1 MSAASA
7 DDSLSLPA
15 PVACCFENPS
25 DFRRHLSG
33 ATANANRPFQ
43 RGGGVGQPVPMRDL
57 TDGSMVRSVMEY
69 LGQRVKGPGRV
80 YLVGGTS
87 AVLLGWREHT
97 IDVDLAL
104 QPEPRGIF
112 DVIKQ
117 AKEALGVNI
126 EVAAPDHFI
135 PALPDWEGRS
145 PFICRCGRIDYFH
158 YDFYSQALSK
168 LCRSHR
174 CDLEDVRAMH
184 RQGLVG
190 PAELLRF
197 FEQIE
202 PRLKLYTQ
210 VHEKNFRVRVHEM
223 VRELEQ

>member
-7 DDSLSLPA
+7 DDSWLLPA
-15 PVACCFENPS
+15 TVACCFESPPNC
-25 DFRRHLSG
+25 RRHFDG
-33 ATANANRPFQ
+33 ATPNENRPFQ
-43 RGGGVGQPVPMRDL
+43 RSGGVGQSIPMRDL

-104 QPEPRGIF
+104 QPEPCGIY

-135 PALPDWEGRS
+135 PALPDWERRS
-145 PFICRCGRIDYFH
+145 PFICRYGKIDYFH

-184 RQGLVG
+184 RQGLVA
-190 PAELLRF
+190 PADLLRF

-202 PRLKLYTQ
+202 PRLRLYTQ
-210 VHEKNFRVRVHEM
+210 VHEENFKMRVHEM
-223 VRELEQ
+223 VRELGQ